1 MKTLLEK
8 LLKRYGY
15 VHIDGLLGVQNYVH
29 ILMEEEVLESFDAG
43 REDALIDGDK
53 WVCITYYNR
62 TCRLIHI
69 PLFKSFGEEDDMMF
83 RQYLLDRGIK
93 AIIEQDKKERNG

>member
-29 ILMEEEVLESFDAG
+29 ILMEEEVLESFDAKRG
-43 REDALIDGDK
+43 TYSFDGVM
-53 WVCITYYNR
+53 WVCIAYYNS
-62 TCRLIHI
+62 TCKLIYV
-69 PLFKSFGEEDDMMF
+69 PLFKSIGEEDDMMF

-93 AIIEQDKKERNG
+93 AIIEQDKIERNG